1 MHDVAGF
8 PLAMARFFLAVEGAD
23 EMAGLRIQKTIRV
36 SATPS
41 ELYEFWTNPEN
52 YPKVFA
58 HVNPVTRERNGLFRW
73 QFNLQFE
80 EKANAPEAGNGEVSN
95 KEVLNKKEVESRL

>member
-1 MHDVAGF
+1 MAGF
-8 PLAMARFFLAVEGAD
+8 TLAMTPFPGCGKCGRNGRSSYSED
-23 EMAGLRIQKTIRV
+23 DSREC
-36 SATPS
+36 TPS

-58 HVNPVTRERNGLFRW
+58 HVNQVTRERNGLFRW

-95 KEVLNKKEVESRL
+95 KEVLNKKEAESRL